1 MSHLCSLVPHLPQSD
16 RTHRHYYCAHDT
28 DRSPAYQGVGNHG
41 SVPAQASRSCHTDS
55 DNVGQVNVND
65 VEFMTA
71 HKFFPKIA
79 EICCY
84 AALTTVANAS
94 TRPRTVWHLEPAY
107 PQVLEATKTNG
118 CILQGHDHVPQE
130 SGM

>member
-28 DRSPAYQGVGNHG
+28 DRLPAYQGVGNHG
-41 SVPAQASRSCHTDS
+41 SVPAQASRSCQADS

-71 HKFFPKIA
+71 HKFF
-79 EICCY
+79 
-84 AALTTVANAS
+84 
-94 TRPRTVWHLEPAY
+94 R
-107 PQVLEATKTNG
+107 
-118 CILQGHDHVPQE
+118 ILQKSAATRLLPLWQMPAHDHVQY
-130 SGM
+130 GI